1 MNTKEITVAD
11 IIKFFQSVPPET
23 KIRVKEEVT
32 RNWDTYTKYS
42 NVIQYGDGE
51 FDIES
56 VDGISYQVFCACQR
70 FFLIFFQ

>member
-11 IIKFFQSVPPET
+11 IIKFFQSIPPET

-51 FDIES
+51 FNIEY
-56 VDGISYQVFCACQR
+56 VDGISYCKEKNIIDFG
-70 FFLIFFQ
+70 I